1 MKKHLSFLTLL
12 LGLSVATVA
21 APIQPQKA
29 KQLAENFFNVSKSK
43 KALLKMSYQSLNN
56 ASTSTRPYYIIN
68 RGNNQGFVVISGD
81 TRTRAVLAYA
91 DKGYLDEDLIES
103 NPAMSGLF
111 NDFVDQIE
119 WAQQNLEDKP
129 SESYQKLARATRY
142 HDVIP
147 IIEPLLEVEK
157 SNRKIRRKSP
167 ISWGERY
174 PFNLYCPYYTKEG
187 KRTKSITG
195 PVATALAT
203 VMRWHEWPARPK
215 GSIQYLW
222 ENTGDTMRLNY
233 DEQPEY
239 DWKNMP
245 EGIDYKGINRETGQ
259 KVTNIQA
266 ENIGRLLR
274 DVAYGVKTNFD
285 APSYSGSR
293 VNLFD
298 APKTLVENFN
308 YDKGVQLLRRS
319 DFSYSEWIAGIK
331 DELTSYGPIVYSG
344 SSPYYTVYFVID
356 GLAEDGYVHIDWGEN
371 SNANCW
377 TDINLI
383 EYTATGLGVE
393 PYRFDRNHYMLR
405 YLKPNDGIK
414 PQPVV
419 EEKVKLS
426 IARGCTPAQFYRDNQ
441 QYFTISLKNTS
452 KTKYHYY
459 LKLSFVKEG
468 SNAETKS
475 ITTRHAS
482 LIEGGETKEVDFYT
496 DFSNFETGNYKL
508 RISYKVDEKWVAIN
522 ESAGIINIK
531 DYPVGPHIV
540 TTTTPSNL
548 YTYVGE
554 AVKMELPVKNAGKE
568 DYNGKIELL
577 ANGITI
583 ATDSIAIKAGQWAKL
598 AFNTN
603 NKNFLSLQPGSYKLS
618 IAYGNGK
625 KIIYHNSE
633 NLCSLIIDPRQ
644 KPAPAMGNVRL
655 YSAIF
660 YQKDKYVGSRH
671 CTVAKGVDLTV
682 KAYLYST
689 RGFKGFVKIFIT
701 DSYGSKEAK
710 IAALESV
717 KNVQIDKYGS
727 GFIEFKVNHTKLTD
741 KRYYV
746 NILYIEGDKEVCRA
760 WDCVPF
766 YVGSKV
772 KYTGA
777 TNNYDSDDEGIVVNV
792 DELPQQPAYIPVGFD
807 ERNLEVGT
815 TNGIETVGV
824 EGVCIQP
831 TVANE
836 HVTIVTTEAG
846 TATIYSA
853 TGAKMTEIALK
864 EGSNTIAVSQFTP
877 GVYFVKV
884 ANQTL
889 KFIKK

>member
-129 SESYQKLARATRY
+129 SESYQKLASATRY
-142 HDVIP
+142 HEVIP

-157 SNRKIRRKSP
+157 SNRNIKRKSP
-167 ISWGERY
+167 IGWGQQY
-174 PFNLYCPYYTKEG
+174 PFDLYCPYFTTRD
-187 KRTKSITG
+187 KRNRCTTG
-195 PVATALAT
+195 YIATALAT

-222 ENTGDTMRLNY
+222 ENTGDTMRINY

-245 EGIDYKGINRETGQ
+245 EGIDGKGRNHETGQ
-259 KVTNIQA
+259 KVTDIQA
-266 ENIGRLLR
+266 ENVGRLLR

-285 APSYSGSR
+285 VPSYGGSSA
-293 VNLFD
+293 NLFD

-308 YDKGVQLLRRS
+308 YDKGVKFLIRGNFPDS
-319 DFSYSEWIAGIK
+319 VWMAGIK

-344 SSPYYTVYFVID
+344 TSNFGTACFVID
-356 GLAEDGYVHIDWGEN
+356 GLAEDQYVHVDWGFNMEG
-371 SNANCW
+371 NCW
-377 TDINLI
+377 THINVL
-383 EYTATGLGVE
+383 EYPIKGLGVE
-393 PYRFDRNHYMLR
+393 PPRFNRNHYMLR

-426 IARGCTPAQFYRDNQ
+426 IASGCTPTQLYRDDKQ
-441 QYFTISLKNTS
+441 TFTISVKNTS

-475 ITTRHAS
+475 ITTRNAS

-531 DYPVGPHIV
+531 EYPVGPHIV

-583 ATDSIAIKAGQWAKL
+583 ATDSIAIKAGQWATL

-772 KYTGA
+772 KYTSA

-824 EGVCIQP
+824 EGVSIQP

>member
-1 MKKHLSFLTLL
+1 
-12 LGLSVATVA
+12 
-21 APIQPQKA
+21 
-29 KQLAENFFNVSKSK
+29 
-43 KALLKMSYQSLNN
+43 
-56 ASTSTRPYYIIN
+56 
-68 RGNNQGFVVISGD
+68 
-81 TRTRAVLAYA
+81 
-91 DKGYLDEDLIES
+91 
-103 NPAMSGLF
+103 
-111 NDFVDQIE
+111 
-119 WAQQNLEDKP
+119 
-129 SESYQKLARATRY
+129 
-142 HDVIP
+142 
-147 IIEPLLEVEK
+147 
-157 SNRKIRRKSP
+157 
-167 ISWGERY
+167 
-174 PFNLYCPYYTKEG
+174 
-187 KRTKSITG
+187 
-195 PVATALAT
+195 
-203 VMRWHEWPARPK
+203 MR
-215 GSIQYLW
+215 I
-222 ENTGDTMRLNY
+222 NY

-245 EGIDYKGINRETGQ
+245 EGIDGKGINRETGQ
-259 KVTNIQA
+259 KVTDVQA
-266 ENIGRLLR
+266 ENVGRLLR

-285 APSYSGSR
+285 VPSYGGSSA
-293 VNLFD
+293 NLFD

-319 DFSYSEWIAGIK
+319 DFSYSVWIAGIK

-344 SSPYYTVYFVID
+344 SSRYDTVCFVID

-371 SNANCW
+371 SYSNCW
-377 TDINLI
+377 TDINII
-383 EYTATGLGVE
+383 EYTTKGLGID
-393 PYRFDRNHYMLR
+393 PLRFDRNHYMLR

-426 IARGCTPAQFYRDNQ
+426 IARGCTPTQLYRDDKQ
-441 QYFTISLKNTS
+441 TFTISVKNTS

-475 ITTRHAS
+475 ITTRNAS

-508 RISYKVDEKWVAIN
+508 RISYRVDGKWVAIN

-531 DYPVGPHIV
+531 EYPVGPHIV

-554 AVKMELPVKNAGKE
+554 AVKMELPVKNVGKE

-633 NLCSLIIDPRQ
+633 NLPNSLPVSNQKNFTVSHTYNICS
-644 KPAPAMGNVRL
+644 
-655 YSAIF
+655 IF
-660 YQKDKYVGSRH
+660 YQKDKYVGSRY

-710 IAALESV
+710 ISALESV

-824 EGVCIQP
+824 EGVSIQP

-836 HVTIVTTEAG
+836 HVTIATTEAG

-853 TGAKMTEIALK
+853 TGAKMTEIK

>member
-43 KALLKMSYQSLNN
+43 KAMLKMSYQSQNN

-103 NPAMSGLF
+103 NHAMSGLF

-167 ISWGERY
+167 ISWGQIY
-174 PFNLYCPYYTKEG
+174 PFDLYCPYFTTRD
-187 KRTKSITG
+187 KRNRCTTG
-195 PVATALAT
+195 YIATALAT

-222 ENTGDTMRLNY
+222 ENTGDTMRINY

-259 KVTNIQA
+259 KVTDVQA
-266 ENIGRLLR
+266 ENVGRLLR

-285 APSYSGSR
+285 VPSYGGSSA
-293 VNLFD
+293 NLFD

-319 DFSYSEWIAGIK
+319 DFSYSVWIAGIK

-344 SSPYYTVYFVID
+344 SSRYDTVCFVID

-371 SNANCW
+371 SYSNCW
-377 TDINLI
+377 TDINII
-383 EYTATGLGVE
+383 EYTTKGLGID
-393 PYRFDRNHYMLR
+393 PLRFDRNHYMLR

-426 IARGCTPAQFYRDNQ
+426 IASGCTPTQLYRDDKQ
-441 QYFTISLKNTS
+441 TFTISVKNTS

-475 ITTRHAS
+475 ITTRNAS
-482 LIEGGETKEVDFYT
+482 LIEGGKTKEVDFYT

-531 DYPVGPHIV
+531 EYPVGPHIV

-554 AVKMELPVKNAGKE
+554 AVKMEFPVKNAGKE

-710 IAALESV
+710 ISALESV

-824 EGVCIQP
+824 EGVSIQP

-836 HVTIVTTEAG
+836 HVTVATTEAG

-853 TGAKMTEIALK
+853 TGAKVAEIALK